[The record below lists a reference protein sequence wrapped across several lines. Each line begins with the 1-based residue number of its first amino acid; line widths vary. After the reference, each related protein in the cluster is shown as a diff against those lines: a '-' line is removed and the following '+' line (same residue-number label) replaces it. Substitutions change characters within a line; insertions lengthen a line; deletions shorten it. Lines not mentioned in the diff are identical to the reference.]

1 MAPIFAATGHINY
14 AKASRLM
21 LQLYDEWSVKYPD
34 EVREFFGAGRHTVRY
49 SESAWS
55 GTWSDLSIEESLMR
69 YSKSSGG
76 LSHASMRNDDALDT
90 LLLIA
95 THTADVSQIMETR
108 YEQMRPG
115 YVDKKKHPD
124 EAPSA
129 IRRDRAVIEKLVE
142 LMSDIRPFSS
152 DRDPSHLVSLSSGII
167 DSEGK
172 CDPEKTLEIGEKIQN
187 RLDGKPY
194 TASLERKY
202 VITNL
207 ATLKPTV
214 KVGGKKSVMSF
225 NSSRDWL

>member
-1 MAPIFAATGHINY
+1 
-14 AKASRLM
+14 
-21 LQLYDEWSVKYPD
+21 
-34 EVREFFGAGRHTVRY
+34 
-49 SESAWS
+49 
-55 GTWSDLSIEESLMR
+55 
-69 YSKSSGG
+69 
-76 LSHASMRNDDALDT
+76 
-90 LLLIA
+90 
-95 THTADVSQIMETR
+95 METR

-115 YVDKKKHPD
+115 YVDKKKD

-129 IRRDRAVIEKLVE
+129 IRRERAVIEKLIE

-187 RLDGKPY
+187 GLDGKPY
-194 TASLERKY
+194 TTSLERKY

-214 KVGGKKSVMSF
+214 KVGGKKIECDVLQLFTRLAMIGERKCGIKTCLKF
-225 NSSRDWL
+225 ELTKVPLALYEADGGVRKRDKSELGRYFRDRLQNVVLRDP